1 MGGRTVADDEQP
13 DLSAFE
19 TDDAES
25 GSADAEGDVGDADAV
40 EGGAERHAGDVKDT
54 EDASDTGDAG
64 DDIEDAVGPD
74 LSGAESARPVSE
86 LDRSER
92 VDLGVDLLAHVER
105 ESLSL
110 SAAVDRI
117 ESVTTNPALTREILD
132 TAELRGVIERE
143 EGRLRTRRGGTFV
156 RFERQVVEREGDYEC
171 RRCGAGLSTG
181 HFVRFESGELGP
193 FGPSCVRKILGRE

>member
-1 MGGRTVADDEQP
+1 MADDDQP
-13 DLSAFE
+13 DRSSFE
-19 TDDAES
+19 AGEGERGSDDAES
-25 GSADAEGDVGDADAV
+25 SSDVERSAGDTGRPSDAGRSPGEDGAITGNVPDAPDAESV
-40 EGGAERHAGDVKDT
+40 
-54 EDASDTGDAG
+54 
-64 DDIEDAVGPD
+64 
-74 LSGAESARPVSE
+74 RPVSE

-92 VDLGVDLLAHVER
+92 VELGVDLLAHVER

>member
-1 MGGRTVADDEQP
+1 MADDDQP
-13 DLSAFE
+13 DRSSFE
-19 TDDAES
+19 AGEGERGSDDAES
-25 GSADAEGDVGDADAV
+25 PSDAERSRGDAESSSDAERSTGDTGRPSDAGRSPGEDGATTGDVADP
-40 EGGAERHAGDVKDT
+40 
-54 EDASDTGDAG
+54 
-64 DDIEDAVGPD
+64 PD
-74 LSGAESARPVSE
+74 AESVRPVSE

-92 VDLGVDLLAHVER
+92 VELGVDLLAHVER

>member
-1 MGGRTVADDEQP
+1 MADDDQP

-19 TDDAES
+19 TDDS
-25 GSADAEGDVGDADAV
+25 DG
-40 EGGAERHAGDVKDT
+40 
-54 EDASDTGDAG
+54 DTGDAS
-64 DDIEDAVGPD
+64 DDIGTAADTEGPD
-74 LSGAESARPVSE
+74 GRGAKTPDASDDADAENDSDASDPRPVSE

-92 VDLGVDLLAHVER
+92 VELGVDLLAHIEW

-110 SAAVDRI
+110 SEAVDRI

-156 RFERQVVEREGDYEC
+156 RFEQEVIEREGDYEC

-181 HFVRFESGELGP
+181 HFVRFEAGELGP